1 MRLADNAKIALK
13 KKASA
18 FFFFVNAFE
27 AVLSV
32 DRVRSEN
39 VSRLSRRG

>member
-18 FFFFVNAFE
+18 FFFFCGRAQDRLIG
-27 AVLSV
+27 LSH
-32 DRVRSEN
+32 
-39 VSRLSRRG
+39 

>member
-18 FFFFVNAFE
+18 FFFFAD
-27 AVLSV
+27 AHKIVLLAYRIRTSSV
-32 DRVRSEN
+32 
-39 VSRLSRRG
+39 